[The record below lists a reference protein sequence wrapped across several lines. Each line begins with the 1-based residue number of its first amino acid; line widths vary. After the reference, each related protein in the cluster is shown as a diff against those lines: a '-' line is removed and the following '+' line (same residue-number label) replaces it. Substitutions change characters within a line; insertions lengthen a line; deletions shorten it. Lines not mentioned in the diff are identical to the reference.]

1 MDLALRDMMRCIEHA
16 LCYLARGE
24 DIDWVLP
31 RLERVLTYLM
41 ELPKGS
47 DRDFIEGIR
56 AFFVNYRDMY
66 KRAGVVKKD
75 AAANWAR
82 LVRDYRRHM
91 MED

>member
-1 MDLALRDMMRCIEHA
+1 MDLTLKDMMRCIEHA

-24 DIDWVLP
+24 DIEWILP

-41 ELPKGS
+41 DLPKGA
-47 DRDFIEGIR
+47 DRDFVEGVR

-66 KRAGVVKKD
+66 KKTRVLKND
-75 AAANWAR
+75 AARNWA
-82 LVRDYRRHM
+82 LIVRDYRRHM